1 MTRIVDLHCH
11 IVPGVDDGAR
21 EVAESLE
28 MMKIAQSQGVT
39 DIFCTSHNGYSE
51 EEAQKYLE
59 TLELLKSEAVKAGIS
74 INLHKGTEILC
85 GGEYMEDIL
94 FGLEIGAFQTL
105 GNSKC
110 VLTELYP
117 DARIAE
123 ALQVVEA
130 LKSNG
135 YIPIIAHMERN
146 VNITG
151 LMTRILVN
159 SGALIQVNA
168 YSLEEEIDEAIK
180 GRARELLAGRLVH
193 FIGSDAHRTTHRPPK
208 LDTGAS
214 YILNNTDAEYA
225 EKVLCGNALSF
236 LLNK

>member
-1 MTRIVDLHCH
+1 MTRIIDLHCH
-11 IVPGVDDGAR
+11 IVPGIDDGAR
-21 EVAESLE
+21 TVTESLE
-28 MMKIAQSQGVT
+28 MLRIAQSQGVT

-51 EEAQKYLE
+51 EDAQKYLE
-59 TLELLKSEAVKAGIS
+59 SLETLKTEVVKAGIS

-105 GNSKC
+105 GNSNF
-110 VLTELYP
+110 VLAELYP
-117 DARIAE
+117 DARITE

-135 YIPIIAHMERN
+135 YTPIIAHMERN
-146 VNITG
+146 VNIMG

-168 YSLEEEIDEAIK
+168 YSLEEEINEAIK
-180 GRARELLAGRLVH
+180 GRARELLDNRLVH
-193 FIGSDAHRTTHRPPK
+193 FIGSDAHRTAHRPPRLEK
-208 LDTGAS
+208 GVS
-214 YILNNTDAEYA
+214 YILNNTDEEYA
-225 EKVLCGNALSF
+225 QKIVYENAHEF
-236 LLNK
+236 NVI